1 MSRQT
6 ISETEYATLWY
17 YPEDKIVHHQ
27 FHKFIHSDEFRK
39 MLMNG
44 VDVFK
49 QYGADKW
56 LSDDRLNG
64 AMTAEDI
71 QWGQDVWTPAVFAA
85 GWKYWAIMMPDK
97 VVGKMSMR
105 RLIDQYSEMG
115 VTVDIFDDTD
125 EALKWLR
132 SV

>member
-1 MSRQT
+1 MPKQI
-6 ISETEYATLWY
+6 ISDTEYATLWY

-27 FHKFIHSDEFRK
+27 FHKFIHSDEFRS
-39 MLMNG
+39 MLMKG
-44 VDVFK
+44 VEVFK

-97 VVGKMSMR
+97 VVGKMSLR

-115 VTVDIFDDTD
+115 VQVDIFDDTD